1 MYQCNTI
8 KTHIDEW
15 SFRAAL
21 VIVSTLLILPL
32 KLSPHDFTDNDTL
45 ERERED
51 RLKFVISLKPTLS
64 LVYFPKPSGFQIEGV
79 WRRFWPG
86 TTVHGYSWTGALAVW
101 RRGSPGHTPSRMR
114 RSLDPIQ
121 PAPSRQ
127 DRPAGRQHT
136 HTRSHICLVLLMN
149 MHKQELRL
157 WQRLIYGQQNAHA
170 CSSLLSC
177 LETFHSH
184 VRGLSTQKSKSCHL
198 SSFTRPHVVA
208 RCAKHLYS
216 RANHSFVQRWA
227 VTSYIY
233 LSTFLG

>member
-1 MYQCNTI
+1 MYWYKYVMYQCNTI

-15 SFRAAL
+15 SFRAVL

-136 HTRSHICLVLLMN
+136 HT
-149 MHKQELRL
+149 
-157 WQRLIYGQQNAHA
+157 
-170 CSSLLSC
+170 
-177 LETFHSH
+177 FP
-184 VRGLSTQKSKSCHL
+184 HL
-198 SSFTRPHVVA
+198 SRAAHEYAQAGVTLMATSHLRSAKCTRMQLSAILSWDLSFTR
-208 RCAKHLYS
+208 
-216 RANHSFVQRWA
+216 
-227 VTSYIY
+227 
-233 LSTFLG
+233 